1 MGRVGLERVKSGIK
15 GLDELI
21 GGGFPL
27 GSTVLLSGGSGTG
40 KTIFGL
46 TYLYE
51 GARRQNEPG
60 LYITTEGN
68 LKNLLWMMEVFGWD
82 IKPLQESN
90 LLKIYKLNL
99 HTFEDVDRQ
108 IEEELKVIA
117 RLVKDMGCRRLV
129 VDSTTALGVWITEKG
144 RMRHLVYTFTD
155 ALKDLGCTTIL
166 IAETKGRK
174 TDFSAFGIEEFISD
188 VVISLYFTPPNR
200 SIFVRKMRG
209 TNHSKTVH
217 PFTISDLG
225 IEVKPKDE
233 IMWEALK

>member
-1 MGRVGLERVKSGIK
+1 MERVKSGIK

-21 GGGFPL
+21 GNGFPL
-27 GSTVLLSGGSGTG
+27 GSTILLGGGAGTG

-51 GARRQNEPG
+51 GARKFNEPG

-68 LKNLLWMMEVFGWD
+68 LKDLVWMMEVFGWD
-82 IKPLQESN
+82 LKPLQEAN

-99 HTFEDVDRQ
+99 HTSEDVERQ

-117 RLVKDMGCRRLV
+117 KLVKEMGCRRLV
-129 VDSTTALGVWITEKG
+129 VDSTTALGIWITERGK
-144 RMRHLVYTFTD
+144 MRHIIYSFTD
-155 ALKDLGCTTIL
+155 ALKDLGCTTLL

-188 VVISLYFTPPNR
+188 GIISLYFTPPHR

-217 PFTISDLG
+217 AFTISEAGL
-225 IEVKPKDE
+225 EVRPKDE
-233 IMWEALK
+233 IIWDALK